1 MTHKHVK
8 FYDEFRAVANVAKK
22 MANNLSVLGITFC
35 RTMMYNIRVGE
46 KLKEILLEA
55 LEVRIQKTVKAE

>member
-1 MTHKHVK
+1 VTHKHVK
-8 FYDEFRAVANVAKK
+8 FYDEFRAVAKK

-46 KLKEILLEA
+46 KLKEMLLEA
-55 LEVRIQKTVKAE
+55 LEVRIQKTLKAE